1 MVGSSITTSPNQR
14 AKIAEAQR
22 MGLHAI
28 AAIAAALMAATAPAK
43 GLSGVFYD
51 PAYELGSPKA
61 KVVVEEYASAVCSH
75 CARFDDE
82 VFPAL
87 KARYIDTGKIR
98 FRFREFLT
106 EPSDLAAS
114 AFLVARCAGKDKYF
128 KAVEDIFKAQPEMFS
143 GKPGSEP
150 VVVLMRIASANGVD
164 AARFHAC
171 LGDPVAVDMLQR
183 RLDHALTV
191 DHVQGTPTVIVN
203 GKTLSQGRDEWT
215 IEKLSAAIDA
225 ELKSPAARRRR

>member
-1 MVGSSITTSPNQR
+1 MVIQ
-14 AKIAEAQR
+14 
-22 MGLHAI
+22 AI
-28 AAIAAALMAATAPAK
+28 AAIAAAAVAAAAPAK
-43 GLSGVFYD
+43 GLTGVFYD

-61 KVVVEEYASAVCSH
+61 TVVVEEYASAVCPH
-75 CARFDDE
+75 CARFDSN

-87 KARYIDTGKIR
+87 KAKYIDTGKIR

-114 AFLVARCAGKDKYF
+114 AFLVARCAGKNNYF
-128 KAVEDIFKAQPEMFS
+128 KAVEDVFKAQSEMFS

-164 AARFHAC
+164 ASRFHAC
-171 LGDPVAVDMLQR
+171 LADPVAVDMLQK

-191 DHVQGTPTVIVN
+191 DQIDGTPTVIID
-203 GKTLSQGRDEWT
+203 GKKISQGQGEWT
-215 IEKLSAAIDA
+215 AEKLSAAIDA
-225 ELKSPAARRRR
+225 ELKSSVAHKRR

>member
-1 MVGSSITTSPNQR
+1 
-14 AKIAEAQR
+14 
-22 MGLHAI
+22 MGLQAI
-28 AAIAAALMAATAPAK
+28 AAMAAAVVAATAPAK
-43 GLSGVFYD
+43 GLTGVFYE

-61 KVVVEEYASAVCSH
+61 KVVVEEYASAVCPH
-75 CARFDDE
+75 CARFDAD

-98 FRFREFLT
+98 FRFLEFLT

-114 AFLVARCAGKDKYF
+114 AFLVARCTGKDKYF
-128 KAVEDIFKAQPEMFS
+128 KAVEEVFKAQSEMFS

-164 AARFHAC
+164 AGRFHAC
-171 LGDPVAVDMLQR
+171 LADPLAVDMLQK

-191 DHVQGTPTVIVN
+191 DNVDSTPTVIVN
-203 GKTLSQGRDEWT
+203 GKKVSPGQGEWT
-215 IEKLSAAIDA
+215 AQKLSAAIDA
-225 ELKSPAARRRR
+225 ELASSTGRKRR